1 VLCRELQ
8 AVAREAYY
16 YQLTELVGHVQ
27 HTCVVKH
34 PSSNVFYDMAYLET
48 GLRDIRAMR
57 EVERAKVVLM
67 QQLNRIVAT
76 KQQEGFAVD
85 ELLPGTAHQQDEE
98 GHVQHNMYF
107 SVVFKKVVPLL
118 PMEMMVPESDEEEDI
133 DAEQQQ
139 QQYQQQEGA
148 EQVHQQHQHQQQQQR
163 QQCEPGSVVG
173 AAAAAGGGA

>member
-1 VLCRELQ
+1 
-8 AVAREAYY
+8 VAREAYY

-48 GLRDIRAMR
+48 GFRDIRAMR
-57 EVERAKVVLM
+57 DVERAKVVLM

-85 ELLPGTAHQQDEE
+85 EVLPGTAHQQDEE

-118 PMEMMVPESDEEEDI
+118 PTEMMVPESDEEEELEEQQLQQQQQQE
-133 DAEQQQ
+133 ASEQQQQHEQQQ
-139 QQYQQQEGA
+139 QQC
-148 EQVHQQHQHQQQQQR
+148 HT
-163 QQCEPGSVVG
+163 GSVGG
-173 AAAAAGGGA
+173 AAAAAGG